1 MEQQLAAHERG
12 RALSQSAET
21 TEYQL
26 VEIWGDTVDTR
37 HLAWSVVLGI
47 AISYGAFAVAN
58 RVLAAYVPDA
68 AMARAYAMLVGLAG
82 CLIAGAVCAKLF
94 KPKREVVEEAHGAAG
109 REEVLKQL
117 ANEAGGLGRVA
128 DLPPSVVAEM
138 KELGLYELF
147 AEYEQRDEQRDEQR
161 EGAR

>member
-21 TEYQL
+21 TEYRL

-47 AISYGAFAVAN
+47 GISYGAFAVAN

-117 ANEAGGLGRVA
+117 ANEAGGIGRVA

-147 AEYEQRDEQRDEQR
+147 AEYEQRDEKR

>member
-1 MEQQLAAHERG
+1 MEQQLAAHDRG
-12 RALSQSAET
+12 RALAQSAEAT
-21 TEYQL
+21 DYRL

-47 AISYGAFAVAN
+47 VISYGAFALAN
-58 RVLAAYVPDA
+58 RLLAAYVPDA

-82 CLIAGAVCAKLF
+82 CLVAGAVCAKLF
-94 KPKREVVEEAHGAAG
+94 RPKREVIEEAHGAAG
-109 REEVLKQL
+109 REEVLRQL
-117 ANEAGGLGRVA
+117 ASEAGGLGRVA
-128 DLPPSVVAEM
+128 DLPPAVVAEM

-147 AEYEQRDEQRDEQR
+147 ADFEKR

>member
-21 TEYQL
+21 TDYRL

-47 AISYGAFAVAN
+47 AISYGAFAIAN
-58 RVLAAYVPDA
+58 RVLAAHVPDA

-82 CLIAGAVCAKLF
+82 CLVAGAVCAKLF
-94 KPKREVVEEAHGAAG
+94 KPKREVIEEAHGAAG
-109 REEVLKQL
+109 REAVLAQL
-117 ANEAGGLGRVA
+117 ASEAGGLGRVA
-128 DLPPSVVAEM
+128 DLPPAVVAEM

-147 AEYEQRDEQRDEQR
+147 AEYENR
-161 EGAR
+161 EGVR

>member
-21 TEYQL
+21 MDYKL

-47 AISYGAFAVAN
+47 AISYGAFALAN
-58 RVLAAYVPDA
+58 RVLVAYVPDA
-68 AMARAYAMLVGLAG
+68 AMARAYAMLVGLGG

-94 KPKREVVEEAHGAAG
+94 RPKREVIEQAHGAAG

-117 ANEAGGLGRVA
+117 ASEAGGLGRVA
-128 DLPPSVVAEM
+128 DLPPAVVAEM

-147 AEYEQRDEQRDEQR
+147 AEYEKRDEKR

>member
-47 AISYGAFAVAN
+47 AISYGAFAIAN

>member
-47 AISYGAFAVAN
+47 AISYGAFAIAN

-147 AEYEQRDEQRDEQR
+147 AEYEERDEQRDEQR

>member
-47 AISYGAFAVAN
+47 AISYGAFAIAN

-109 REEVLKQL
+109 HQAASARVIAAVGTQFHGS
-117 ANEAGGLGRVA
+117 NSSRRSAG
-128 DLPPSVVAEM
+128 
-138 KELGLYELF
+138 
-147 AEYEQRDEQRDEQR
+147 
-161 EGAR
+161 

>member
-1 MEQQLAAHERG
+1 MEQQFAAQERG
-12 RALSQSAET
+12 HQVSARAVEAD
-21 TEYQL
+21 YKL

-47 AISYGAFAVAN
+47 AISFGAFAAAS
-58 RVLAAYVPDA
+58 RVLSAHVSDP

-82 CLIAGAVCAKLF
+82 CLVAGAVCAKLF
-94 KPKREVVEEAHGAAG
+94 RPKRQVIEETHGASG
-109 REEVLKQL
+109 REEVLAQL
-117 ANEAGGLGRVA
+117 ASEAGGLGRVA
-128 DLPPSVVAEM
+128 DLPPAVVAEM

-147 AEYEQRDEQRDEQR
+147 ADYEKRADMR

>member
-1 MEQQLAAHERG
+1 MEQQLAAPQRG
-12 RALSQSAET
+12 HRATTNAAEAD
-21 TEYQL
+21 YKL

-47 AISYGAFAVAN
+47 AISYGTFAAAN
-58 RVLAAYVPDA
+58 RVLAAYVPDP

-94 KPKREVVEEAHGAAG
+94 RPKREVIEEAHGAAG
-109 REEVLKQL
+109 REEVLAQL
-117 ANEAGGLGRVA
+117 ASEAGGLGRVA
-128 DLPPSVVAEM
+128 DLPPAVAAEM

-147 AEYEQRDEQRDEQR
+147 ADYEKRADVR

>member
-1 MEQQLAAHERG
+1 MEQQLAAHARA

-47 AISYGAFAVAN
+47 AISYGAFAIAN

-117 ANEAGGLGRVA
+117 GNEAGGLGRVA

>member
-12 RALSQSAET
+12 QALSRSVET
-21 TEYQL
+21 TDYRL

-37 HLAWSVVLGI
+37 HLAWSVALGI
-47 AISYGAFAVAN
+47 AISYGAFAIAN
-58 RVLAAYVPDA
+58 RVLAGYVPDA

-94 KPKREVVEEAHGAAG
+94 RPKREVIEEAHGAAG
-109 REEVLKQL
+109 REEVLRQL
-117 ANEAGGLGRVA
+117 ASEAGGLGRVA
-128 DLPPSVVAEM
+128 DLPPAVVAEM

-147 AEYEQRDEQRDEQR
+147 ADYEKR